1 MVIQTRDDNWCLQER
16 LINLPA
22 QAVRD
27 WELMADYKA
36 KAFGDPSWDPFLIS
50 DKGKLI
56 SEQMN
61 ACLPAPRGDYTREN
75 LENMLGTFSQR
86 TRLIKGRSTGAFL
99 RRFFAALFGGI
110 TLIGPMLLMVLHK
123 DKATDL
129 STTSVAVFL
138 FAIVV
143 AYFSDA
149 APENIVSIVAA
160 YAAVLVVFVGT
171 LQ

>member
-1 MVIQTRDDNWCLQER
+1 LCWQGR
-16 LINLPA
+16 LIEIPA

-27 WELMADYKA
+27 WELMADYRA
-36 KAFGDPSWDPFLIS
+36 KAFGDLSWDPFRIS
-50 DKGKLI
+50 KGKLI
-56 SEQMN
+56 SEQMSANLPESQGKYTN
-61 ACLPAPRGDYTREN
+61 AT
-75 LENMLGTFSQR
+75 LEGELGTFSQR
-86 TRLIKGRSTGAFL
+86 TRLVKDRSLRAFL
-99 RRFFAALFGGI
+99 RRFVAALFGGI
-110 TLIGPMLLMVLHK
+110 TLVGPMLLMVLHK

-149 APENIVSIVAA
+149 APEMIVSVVAA